1 MKYITTLLT
10 GTLLTLAAMAADA
23 SSLAGTWTMN
33 AEKSS
38 FTGPGFKSETR
49 TYSEAA
55 DGSVTMSFS
64 GVAAD
69 GSAVTGGATLQYDGK
84 DHPITGSKNFDTTA
98 LTKVN
103 GSTTKFTLKLGGKVV
118 GHGTR
123 TISAHGKVLTL
134 VSTVT
139 GADGKTSTSKM
150 VFDKQ

>member
-1 MKYITTLLT
+1 MKYITTLLM
-10 GTLLTLAAMAADA
+10 GTLLMLGAMAADA
-23 SSLAGTWTMN
+23 SSLAGTWTLN
-33 AEKSS
+33 VGKSS
-38 FTGPGFKSETR
+38 FAGPGFKSQTR
-49 TYSEAA
+49 TYAEAA
-55 DGSVTMSFS
+55 DGTVTMSFS

-69 GSAVTGGATLQYDGK
+69 GSTVTGGATLQYDGK
-84 DHPITGSKNFDTTA
+84 DHPISGSKNYDTAA

-103 GSTTKFTLKLGGKVV
+103 GSTAKFTLKLGGKLV

-134 VSTVT
+134 ASTIT